1 MMSRLALFSIVVVG
15 AFSVPCPFLNKKS
28 AVSKQAPSKRRLQEE
43 LGYDVAEVKSRIS
56 EILPNAA
63 ADYGN
68 YGGFLIRLAWH
79 CAGTY
84 RTSDGRGGCDGGRI
98 RFDPELSWDDNA
110 GLTEALELLE
120 PIHEDFD
127 SLSWGDLIVLAGS
140 TAIEDM
146 GGPTINFCG
155 GRVDDSDGSDS
166 IAIDEDT
173 QLIYVDAGNTNG
185 SDIRNVFA
193 NMDFT
198 NDTETIALI
207 AGGHTFGKCHSDRSG
222 FEGAWTFTPTQWSGS
237 YIENL
242 LDLDW
247 FESDTPSG
255 SAKQFNNTGNTLMML
270 VADIA
275 LKEDADYLAALNT
288 YRDDSDLLKKDFGS
302 AWEKLVNRDLGDK
315 PCAGEWPA
323 APVFTVNYEAVKDDV
338 AAILEND
345 TRSTDFN
352 HYGPLLV
359 RFAWHCAGTFRSTDY
374 RGGCDGAR
382 ILHDPEK
389 SWGENVGLVI
399 FSDIDNRP
407 SDDVLAVDVLQP
419 IKDSYGDDL
428 SWADLIII
436 AGTTAL
442 EQMGGHSV
450 GMCLGRTDDNDGS
463 GSEYLDENIYL
474 DAEYATAEEIKE
486 SMAIMGFSNRE
497 MTVLNGGGHAIGK
510 AHWHKSGFEGKW
522 TLNPTTLSN
531 SFFTTLLNNN
541 WVETNVSETGKRQ
554 FTDEAGNG
562 LMMLSTDVAF
572 KTDSEFSSFVQEYAV
587 DNELFLTDFAAAWEK
602 LINADRFGNACNGYY
617 LTTISTTNS
626 TTISTTISAG
636 NNETSLAASLRGT
649 CLFIVLCFLVLAT
662 GAWS

>member
-1 MMSRLALFSIVVVG
+1 MMNRFAVFSIVVVG
-15 AFSVPCPFLNKKS
+15 ASSVPCPFLNKKS
-28 AVSKQAPSKRRLQEE
+28 AVSKQAPLKRRLQEE

-450 GMCLGRTDDNDGS
+450 DMCLGRTDDNDGS

-522 TLNPTTLSN
+522 TPNPTTLSN

-617 LTTISTTNS
+617 LTTMSTTNS

-636 NNETSLAASLRGT
+636 SNETSLAASLRGT
-649 CLFIVLCFLVLAT
+649 CLLIVLCFLVLA
-662 GAWS
+662 A

>member
-1 MMSRLALFSIVVVG
+1 MSISEQEICGFEASAL
-15 AFSVPCPFLNKKS
+15 
-28 AVSKQAPSKRRLQEE
+28 KRRLQEE

-522 TLNPTTLSN
+522 TPNPTTLSN

-617 LTTISTTNS
+617 LTTMSTTNS

-636 NNETSLAASLRGT
+636 SNETSLAASLRGT
-649 CLFIVLCFLVLAT
+649 CLLIVLCFLVLA
-662 GAWS
+662 A